1 MTFSLS
7 CNLGVAWKIESAT
20 FSGRHLLL
28 ATLRRPSSQS
38 FKLQSMNIEN
48 EKHPGGIFPGRGAT
62 I

>member
-1 MTFSLS
+1 
-7 CNLGVAWKIESAT
+7 LGVAWKIESAT